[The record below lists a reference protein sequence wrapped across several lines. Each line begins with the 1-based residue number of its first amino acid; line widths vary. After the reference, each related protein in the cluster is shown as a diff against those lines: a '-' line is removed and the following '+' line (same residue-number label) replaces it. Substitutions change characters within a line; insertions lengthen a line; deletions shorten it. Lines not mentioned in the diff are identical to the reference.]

1 MSGHE
6 IVRDVGVKVHVDVD
20 QHSFA
25 GVHAALGKITASCQG
40 IIGSSGFG
48 GIQSELAHVAGIVGK
63 IFTGPLGI
71 PIALAGAGAG
81 VAALGFHVAETAK
94 ELKKAAAMSG
104 IDAMH
109 FQELAFAGKE
119 SEVGMEAMQHGLMF
133 LNRSLFQA
141 GEGSES
147 AKHALANIG
156 IKNPAA
162 IKDVSEAIGDIADKI
177 KSMPQQQQIGA
188 AMAAFG
194 RGGAAM
200 LPMLRKGSEG
210 ILELIEE
217 GKDLGVI
224 MSADTMRM
232 ASALSE
238 SRKKVMATWEGIS
251 TRISAA
257 IMPTLSSAMRGI
269 AAWTKANRELISS
282 GVDSFVS
289 MIHLSI
295 G

>member
-1 MSGHE
+1 
-6 IVRDVGVKVHVDVD
+6 
-20 QHSFA
+20 
-25 GVHAALGKITASCQG
+25 
-40 IIGSSGFG
+40 
-48 GIQSELAHVAGIVGK
+48 
-63 IFTGPLGI
+63 
-71 PIALAGAGAG
+71 
-81 VAALGFHVAETAK
+81 
-94 ELKKAAAMSG
+94 
-104 IDAMH
+104 
-109 FQELAFAGKE
+109 
-119 SEVGMEAMQHGLMF
+119 MEAMQHGLMF

-210 ILELIEE
+210 IRELIEE

-238 SRKKVMATWEGIS
+238 SRKKVMATW
-251 TRISAA
+251 
-257 IMPTLSSAMRGI
+257 RG
-269 AAWTKANRELISS
+269 
-282 GVDSFVS
+282 
-289 MIHLSI
+289 
-295 G
+295 